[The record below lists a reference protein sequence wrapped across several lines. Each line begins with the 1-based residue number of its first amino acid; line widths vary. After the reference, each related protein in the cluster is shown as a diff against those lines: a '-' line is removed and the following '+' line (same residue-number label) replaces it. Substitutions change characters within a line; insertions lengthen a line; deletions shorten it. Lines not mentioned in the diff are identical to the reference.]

1 MYFRAQGFKPSASL
15 KLLEQYEFLLNTD
28 PKKMVFLYLHL
39 SWTKIII
46 PNKLFKACSRVLSY
60 I

>member
-1 MYFRAQGFKPSASL
+1 MLEWSCVYKKETCMYFRAQGFKPSPSL

-39 SWTKIII
+39 S
-46 PNKLFKACSRVLSY
+46 
-60 I
+60 